1 MVNKLEN
8 EALEGNNDENR
19 DYATD
24 VDEFIEAS
32 ELVHN
37 AVKEIR
43 NALLMNRNPED
54 VDSDNEYEE
63 GIRFKIAIRLIFFFY
78 NFLFLFSYHFL
89 VIDAGTN
96 YPDSRNQVSDVEN
109 EQKIMRRLPE
119 EDKRKIQ
126 EQIDVFKV

>member
-1 MVNKLEN
+1 MEN
-8 EALEGNNDENR
+8 EAAEGNNGENR
-19 DYATD
+19 DYADD

-63 GIRFKIAIRLIFFFY
+63 GMRHDTVYRVNNSLRFPMVHL
-78 NFLFLFSYHFL
+78 L
-89 VIDAGTN
+89 
-96 YPDSRNQVSDVEN
+96 
-109 EQKIMRRLPE
+109 
-119 EDKRKIQ
+119 
-126 EQIDVFKV
+126 

>member
-1 MVNKLEN
+1 MIGDFAERAEGIVNKLEQ
-8 EALEGNNDENR
+8 EATEGVEDPDVNR
-19 DYATD
+19 D

-63 GIRFKIAIRLIFFFY
+63 GKGFLSSYRIRIISLIC
-78 NFLFLFSYHFL
+78 NVIQTQHMVWDRLFL
-89 VIDAGTN
+89 IN
-96 YPDSRNQVSDVEN
+96 
-109 EQKIMRRLPE
+109 K
-119 EDKRKIQ
+119 
-126 EQIDVFKV
+126 